1 MRQPLLLAIIPC
13 LICLAGHAAAQA
25 SSSTPDVCTTSDAN
39 TLEMTFQD
47 FDSGETGWR
56 RWDDNGC
63 EREAAA
69 LILGYRN
76 HHAGRLNPSQIAAL
90 DWHAGQ
96 LHAGAGD
103 YGFAIERML
112 LVQDQTA
119 EPAEIEYIRAT
130 IAFLRSNRED
140 LVAARERMAA
150 IPEPANFRRAADRYV
165 ATYNLPRPVWPM
177 NIDVVDRLIACFGWS
192 YKMAYQGCSAAPAQ
206 SGNDLRE

>member
-1 MRQPLLLAIIPC
+1 MLRRLLFAIIPC
-13 LICLAGHAAAQA
+13 SMCLAGQAPAQT
-25 SSSTPDVCTTSDAN
+25 SSSTHDVCATSDPN
-39 TLEMTFQD
+39 ILEMTFEE
-47 FDSGETGWR
+47 FDSGEAGWR
-56 RWDDNGC
+56 RWGDNGC

-69 LILGYRN
+69 IIAEYRD
-76 HHAGRLNPSQIAAL
+76 HHAGSLDPSQTAAL

-112 LVQDQTA
+112 LVQHQTA
-119 EPAEIEYIRAT
+119 EPAESEYVMAT
-130 IAFLRSNRED
+130 IAFLRSDREA

-192 YKMAYQGCSAAPAQ
+192 YKVAYRGCSPASVQ
-206 SGNDLRE
+206 SGNDLRQ

>member
-1 MRQPLLLAIIPC
+1 MLQRLLFAIIPC
-13 LICLAGHAAAQA
+13 SICLAGEASAQ
-25 SSSTPDVCTTSDAN
+25 SSSTTPDVCARSDLN
-39 TLEMTFQD
+39 TLKMTFEE

-56 RWDDNGC
+56 RWGDNGC

-69 LILGYRN
+69 IVLEYRD
-76 HHAGRLNPSQIAAL
+76 HHAGRLDPSQIAAL

-119 EPAEIEYIRAT
+119 EPAGLEYVRAT
-130 IAFLRSNRED
+130 IAFLRSDREA

-150 IPEPANFRRAADRYV
+150 IPEPASFRRAADRYV
-165 ATYNLPRPVWPM
+165 AVYNLPRPVWPI
-177 NIDVVDRLIACFGWS
+177 NINVVDRLIACFGWS
-192 YKMAYQGCSAAPAQ
+192 YKEAYRGCSAPPLKRSSDLAQ
-206 SGNDLRE
+206 